1 MKAHHTSPRSS
12 LHRIALG
19 WLLLAPL
26 ATAAQDEA
34 GVDSP
39 PQPPIPPGPAVLRG
53 GGVALTIDEE
63 AARFVV
69 GTEGGVELVSFPIGV
84 GIFPSKPPRV
94 FEWNRSVDDLTLLEH
109 DDGSGVGAAILTLR
123 TPGNDAEIAIGA
135 RAAEGGILITFGIP
149 GVALLGLPS
158 PASVLSVEGMVDS
171 SAIARP
177 RVTIGGEPARSA
189 LVLSPPAALEII
201 GSELGV
207 VGESYR
213 LSGVV
218 LAPDGEPEMGSLL
231 IESGSTRMFESGPMN
246 EVASRSFDLALR
258 AEDRVRI
265 SVAGSGRLVLTDAM
279 IRDSEKT
286 VRLSE
291 LVLDAKAAID
301 LFFANGARIELAENA
316 VVLDAVD
323 GTERGVEDAVDARR
337 DAMFVPPYMLML
349 RAEGHY
355 LGIGLA
361 TLTDASAMTLSAGRL
376 SLALPTR
383 RLGAMPVAS
392 DPDDPENEGPRG
404 TTLALA
410 LIAGASRSEVLERY
424 RYALVEGSAAG
435 ALRETAAAA
444 NPTWWRHPILRLG
457 ERAPI
462 PFDAVEIR
470 STVERVT
477 SRLGF
482 GSFTLLVD
490 GPWVTRP
497 GDLDSAEG
505 FETLRSLIAQSHVEN
520 RNILLSIDAFAA
532 APGSY
537 ADLLGLVS
545 DSILD
550 TTSVKKHERYARE
563 IARRVVSRESNGYGA
578 DGILL
583 RNVQGMR
590 DPASEAPVFDVAAG
604 LGLFELKRHVEQL
617 KVGLLAHRDDALLL
631 APVAV
636 PQLVDWIDGHVIREA
651 DGDLSGA
658 IETATAALSDQPIFI
673 ELSRDFANPTAFLD
687 SLATAVVFGT
697 PIVDAHRMLDLD
709 DHASAVAA
717 GLLALAVER
726 PLGVPARSKDGRPQ
740 MKLDGR
746 VLAEML
752 SEGRAVAVYP
762 ARDRAS
768 VVLLE
773 DGAIELPFAPS
784 VAPDGVEISF
794 ASSGAVLKNGRA
806 GVVYRFTR

>member
-1 MKAHHTSPRSS
+1 MTAHRTPLRS
-12 LHRIALG
+12 RVRRTTFG
-19 WLLLAPL
+19 WLLVAPL
-26 ATAAQDEA
+26 AAATQDGA
-34 GVDSP
+34 GVEVP
-39 PQPPIPPGPAVLRG
+39 PDPPIPSGPAVLRG

-63 AARFVV
+63 TARFVV
-69 GTEGGVELVSFPIGV
+69 ATEGGVELVSFPIGV
-84 GIFPSKPPRV
+84 AIFPSKPPRV
-94 FEWNRSVDDLTLLEH
+94 FEWNRSAEDLTLLEH
-109 DDGSGVGAAILTLR
+109 DDGSGVSAAIVTLR
-123 TPGNDAEIAIGA
+123 TQDSLAEIAIGA
-135 RAAEGGILITFGIP
+135 RAAEGGILVTFGIP

-158 PASVLSVEGMVDS
+158 PASVLGIEGTVDS
-171 SAIARP
+171 TAIARP
-177 RVTIGGEPARSA
+177 RITIGGEAALGA
-189 LVLSPPAALEII
+189 LVLSPPAAIEII
-201 GSELGV
+201 GSEVGMT
-207 VGESYR
+207 GESYR

-218 LAPDGEPEMGSLL
+218 IAPDGEGEAGSLL
-231 IESGSTRMFESGPMN
+231 IESGPTRMFESGAMN

-258 AEDRVRI
+258 AEERVRI
-265 SVAGSGRLVLTDAM
+265 SVAGSGRLVLADAVL
-279 IRDSEKT
+279 RDSERT
-286 VRLSE
+286 LRLSE
-291 LVLDAKAAID
+291 LVLDAKAAVD
-301 LFFANGARIELAENA
+301 LFYASGARIELAENA

-323 GTERGVEDAVDARR
+323 GTERGDEDAVDARR

-349 RAEGHY
+349 RVDGNY

-361 TLTDASAMTLSAGRL
+361 TLTDASAMTLSVGRL

-383 RLGAMPVAS
+383 RLGATPVVS
-392 DPDDPENEGPRG
+392 DPDDQDAGGPRG

-410 LIAGASRSEVLERY
+410 LIAGSSRSEVLERY

-435 ALRETAAAA
+435 ALRKTAAAT
-444 NPTWWRHPILRLG
+444 NPTWWRHPVLRLG

-490 GPWVTRP
+490 GPWVNRP
-497 GDLDSAEG
+497 GDLDAAEG

-550 TTSVKKHERYARE
+550 TTSVRKHERYARE

-583 RNVQGMR
+583 RNVRGMR

-631 APVAV
+631 AAVAV
-636 PQLVDWIDGHVIREA
+636 PQLVEWIDGHVIREA
-651 DGDLSGA
+651 DGDMAGA
-658 IETATAALSDQPIFI
+658 IETATAALSDQPIYI
-673 ELSRDFANPTAFLD
+673 ELSRESAEPAAYLE

-697 PIVDAHRMLDLD
+697 PIVDAHRLLDLD
-709 DHASAVAA
+709 DHSCAVAA

-726 PLGVPARSKDGRPQ
+726 PLGVAARSKDGRPQ

-752 SEGRAVAVYP
+752 GESRAVAVYP

-773 DGAIELPFAPS
+773 DGAVELPFAPA
-784 VAPDGVEISF
+784 VAPEGVEISF

-806 GVVYRFTR
+806 GIVYRFTR